1 MCSIGRT
8 TAKPNI
14 AKWGEI
20 CSEVALVFFMNLP
33 FLQMSFFNFHDI
45 VAGIFQEK
53 LGIISII
60 FSSN

>member
-8 TAKPNI
+8 IAKPKI

-20 CSEVALVFFMNLP
+20 CSEVALFFLE
-33 FLQMSFFNFHDI
+33 MSFFNFHDI

-53 LGIISII
+53 LYII
-60 FSSN
+60 